1 MELEETGKYLSNF
14 LYCYL
19 YYYITIFII
28 YYLYYYLQYIIWVIL
43 GDGNIQRDMS
53 RKKMGPQWSDY
64 REKPTGWVVDDA
76 FSHDS
81 IAWYKGIS

>member
-28 YYLYYYLQYIIWVIL
+28 YSILLSIVYYLGNFGGWEHSTGYESEE
-43 GDGNIQRDMS
+43 DGSPVVRLAG
-53 RKKMGPQWSDY
+53 KTHWMG
-64 REKPTGWVVDDA
+64 R
-76 FSHDS
+76 
-81 IAWYKGIS
+81 